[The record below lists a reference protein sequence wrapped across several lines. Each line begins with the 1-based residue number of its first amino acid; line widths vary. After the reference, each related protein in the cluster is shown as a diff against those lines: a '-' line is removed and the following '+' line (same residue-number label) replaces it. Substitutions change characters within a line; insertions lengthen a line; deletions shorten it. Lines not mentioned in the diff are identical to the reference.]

1 MSRPRGV
8 EAPPCRRRWGIPL
21 LCLLLWGGDAVPG
34 RAAEDAPPPP
44 PAVSAGVPGLMT
56 AAPGQDCGDPLRAA
70 DIRPAGLEFLFCRR
84 EEQGGQA
91 RFTARY
97 RVRGSEA
104 ARVERLLHER
114 CGMGMLVRSL
124 GIWSVPDGAEGRLP
138 DGAARVSM
146 GEVPQPGTFAADRAA
161 WDGIAWFAVRVDSPL
176 PGSGQTQRP

>member
-1 MSRPRGV
+1 MNRPRGV
-8 EAPPCRRRWGIPL
+8 EASSSRRRWGIPL
-21 LCLLLWGGDAVPG
+21 LCLLLWGWGAPPA
-34 RAAEDAPPPP
+34 RAAGEAPALASPPLP
-44 PAVSAGVPGLMT
+44 VVSGM
-56 AAPGQDCGDPLRAA
+56 AAAAARQDCGDLLREA
-70 DIRPAGLEFLFCRR
+70 DIRPDGLEFLFCRKEGR
-84 EEQGGQA
+84 GGQA

-146 GEVPQPGTFAADRAA
+146 GEVPQSGAFAADRTA
-161 WDGIAWFAVRVDSPL
+161 WAHIAWFAVRVDIPL
-176 PGSGQTQRP
+176 PGAVRTSCP